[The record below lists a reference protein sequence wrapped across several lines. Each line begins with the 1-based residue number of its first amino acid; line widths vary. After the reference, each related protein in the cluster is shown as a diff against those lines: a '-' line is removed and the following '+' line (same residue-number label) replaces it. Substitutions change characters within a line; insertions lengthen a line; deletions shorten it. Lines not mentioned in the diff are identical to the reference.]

1 MVYGVTEFVVNATP
15 VVSNEVIKEAGW
27 RTMYGGDHR
36 TTSGVNVNEASALGY
51 APFWRA
57 VNLISGDV
65 AGMPCDIYKRQR
77 DGGKKYAD
85 THPAAPLLRDM
96 ASPWWRADEC
106 RRVLTSHALVH
117 GNGYAPITRDMMG
130 NPIALGLIDP
140 NGVMIRIMDDG
151 QKWYIWYEEG
161 KAVRVPA
168 RDMLHIK
175 GLGRN
180 GLIGYSIIELM
191 ANALGVGMAAQE
203 FGGRLFSNGANM
215 SGLLMVPGHFSEEK
229 IRNTM
234 AAWNSMQ
241 TGLNQS
247 HKVAL
252 LQDGVKFQQLSM
264 APEQTQFLQTRE
276 FEVRQT
282 VSNITGVPPHMLGDS
297 TRTSHNSLESESQNY
312 LARCLNPWLKEWE
325 QEFRCKLLSEKERIK
340 DTHCIEFNREA
351 EIQMEFEKKISGIY
365 RQIEC
370 GVMTRNEARNLLNMA
385 RITDKEDGGD
395 NFYHPANW
403 IVAGEEI
410 EAAHEAASQQPMKE
424 PLEEDEPVTPEY
436 AAATMLRAMVTSS
449 VTEAIKIE
457 RTRVVQRAGMQAD
470 KFTVAVEEFYE
481 TWTDNT
487 APGMSNSS
495 ARLAIISHA
504 EASKKMLFDVHA
516 VSTVGSLKANVQ
528 DVVASWD
535 KRAENLITEL
545 LKGVK

>member
-1 MVYGVTEFVVNATP
+1 MVYGVTEFVVNAMP

-27 RTMYGGDHR
+27 RTIYGGDHR
-36 TTSGVNVNEASALGY
+36 TTSGVQVNETSALGY

-140 NGVMIRIMDDG
+140 TGVMIRIMDDG

-180 GLIGYSIIELM
+180 GLIGYSIISLM

-241 TGLNQS
+241 TGLNQA

-252 LQDGVKFQQLSM
+252 LQDGVKFQQLSI
-264 APEQTQFLQTRE
+264 APEQAQFLQTRE

-282 VSNITGVPPHMLGDS
+282 VSNITGVPPHMLGDA

-325 QEFRCKLLSEKERIK
+325 QELRSKLLTDKERTK

-351 EIQMEFEKKISGIY
+351 EIQMEFEKKINGIY

-385 RITDKEDGGD
+385 RITDEEDGGD

-403 IVAGEEI
+403 VISGEEPT
-410 EAAHEAASQQPMKE
+410 AMGTSGSQPPKQE
-424 PLEEDEPVTPEY
+424 STTETPPPSD
-436 AAATMLRAMVTSS
+436 ATSLLRAMITSS

-470 KFTVAVEEFYE
+470 KFTTAVDDFYA
-481 TWTDNT
+481 TWTENT
-487 APGMSNSS
+487 VPAMTGSS
-495 ARLAIISHA
+495 ARTLIISHA

-545 LKGVK
+545 MKGVE

>member
-1 MVYGVTEFVVNATP
+1 MVYGVTEFVVNAMP

-36 TTSGVNVNEASALGY
+36 TTSGVQVNETSALGY

-140 NGVMIRIMDDG
+140 TGVMIRIMDDG

-180 GLIGYSIIELM
+180 GLIGYSIISLM

-241 TGLNQS
+241 TGLNQA

-252 LQDGVKFQQLSM
+252 LQDGVKFQQLSI
-264 APEQTQFLQTRE
+264 APEQAQFLQTRE

-282 VSNITGVPPHMLGDS
+282 VSNITGVPPHMLGDA

-325 QEFRCKLLSEKERIK
+325 QELRSKLLTDKERTK

-351 EIQMEFEKKISGIY
+351 EIQMEFEKKINGIY

-385 RITDKEDGGD
+385 RITDEEDGGD

-403 IVAGEEI
+403 VISGEEPT
-410 EAAHEAASQQPMKE
+410 AMGTSGSQPPKQE
-424 PLEEDEPVTPEY
+424 STTETPPPSD
-436 AAATMLRAMVTSS
+436 ATSLLRAMITSS

-470 KFTVAVEEFYE
+470 KFTTAVDDFYA
-481 TWTDNT
+481 TWTENT
-487 APGMSNSS
+487 VPAMTGSS
-495 ARLAIISHA
+495 ARTLIISHA

-528 DVVASWD
+528 DVVTSWD

-545 LKGVK
+545 MKGVE

>member
-27 RTMYGGDHR
+27 RTMYGGDNR

-96 ASPWWRADEC
+96 ASPWWRADEL

-151 QKWYIWYEEG
+151 QKWYIWYEDG

-180 GLIGYSIIELM
+180 GLIGYSIISLM

-241 TGLNQS
+241 TGLNQA

-252 LQDGVKFQQLSM
+252 LQDGVKFQPLSI
-264 APEQTQFLQTRE
+264 APEQAQFLQTRE

-282 VSNITGVPPHMLGDS
+282 VSNITGVPPHMLGDA

-325 QEFRCKLLSEKERIK
+325 HELRSKLLTDKERIK

-351 EIQMEFEKKISGIY
+351 EIQMEFEKKINGIY

-385 RITDKEDGGD
+385 RITDEDDGGD
-395 NFYHPANW
+395 NFYHYAN
-403 IVAGEEI
+403 
-410 EAAHEAASQQPMKE
+410 
-424 PLEEDEPVTPEY
+424 
-436 AAATMLRAMVTSS
+436 
-449 VTEAIKIE
+449 
-457 RTRVVQRAGMQAD
+457 TR
-470 KFTVAVEEFYE
+470 
-481 TWTDNT
+481 N
-487 APGMSNSS
+487 
-495 ARLAIISHA
+495 
-504 EASKKMLFDVHA
+504 
-516 VSTVGSLKANVQ
+516 
-528 DVVASWD
+528 
-535 KRAENLITEL
+535 
-545 LKGVK
+545 

>member
-1 MVYGVTEFVVNATP
+1 MVYGVTEFVVNAMP

-36 TTSGVNVNEASALGY
+36 TTSGVQVNETSALGY

-140 NGVMIRIMDDG
+140 TGVMIRIMDDG

-180 GLIGYSIIELM
+180 GLIGYSIISLM

-241 TGLNQS
+241 TGLNQA

-252 LQDGVKFQQLSM
+252 LQDGVKFQQLSI
-264 APEQTQFLQTRE
+264 APEQAQFLQTRE

-282 VSNITGVPPHMLGDS
+282 VSNITGVPPHMLGDA

-325 QEFRCKLLSEKERIK
+325 QELRSKLLTDKERTK

-351 EIQMEFEKKISGIY
+351 EIQMEFEKKINGIY

-385 RITDKEDGGD
+385 RITDEEDGGD

-403 IVAGEEI
+403 VISGEEPT
-410 EAAHEAASQQPMKE
+410 AMGTSGSQPPNQE
-424 PLEEDEPVTPEY
+424 STTETPPPTD
-436 AAATMLRAMVTSS
+436 ATSLLRAMITSS

-470 KFTVAVEEFYE
+470 KFTTAVDDFYA
-481 TWTDNT
+481 TWTENT
-487 APGMSNSS
+487 VPAMTGS
-495 ARLAIISHA
+495 AARTLIISHA
-504 EASKKMLFDVHA
+504 EASKTMLFDVHA

-545 LKGVK
+545 MKGVE

>member
-27 RTMYGGDHR
+27 RTMYGGDNR
-36 TTSGVNVNEASALGY
+36 TASGVNVNEASALGY

-96 ASPWWRADEC
+96 ASPWWRADEL

-161 KAVRVPA
+161 KAVRVRA

-180 GLIGYSIIELM
+180 GLIGYSIISLM

-241 TGLNQS
+241 TGLNQA

-252 LQDGVKFQQLSM
+252 LQDGVKFQPLSI
-264 APEQTQFLQTRE
+264 APEQAQFLQTRE

-282 VSNITGVPPHMLGDS
+282 VSNITGVPPHMLGDA

-325 QEFRCKLLSEKERIK
+325 QELRSKLLTDKERTK

-351 EIQMEFEKKISGIY
+351 EIQMEFEKKINGIY

-385 RITDKEDGGD
+385 RITDEEDGGD

-403 IVAGEEI
+403 VVAGEEPDI
-410 EAAHEAASQQPMKE
+410 MQTPETETEPTKE
-424 PLEEDEPVTPEY
+424 DPLPETEY
-436 AAATMLRAMVTSS
+436 AASSLLRAMITSS

-470 KFTVAVEEFYE
+470 KFTVAIDDFYA
-481 TWTDNT
+481 TWTENT
-487 APGMSNSS
+487 VPGMSSSS
-495 ARLAIISHA
+495 ARTLIISHA